1 MERRIKIVKA
11 KEALQKII
19 SLYKL
24 VKYQT
29 QEENGLVLH
38 FEHCIVVLI
47 I

>member
-11 KEALQKII
+11 KEALQIF
-19 SLYKL
+19 LYKL